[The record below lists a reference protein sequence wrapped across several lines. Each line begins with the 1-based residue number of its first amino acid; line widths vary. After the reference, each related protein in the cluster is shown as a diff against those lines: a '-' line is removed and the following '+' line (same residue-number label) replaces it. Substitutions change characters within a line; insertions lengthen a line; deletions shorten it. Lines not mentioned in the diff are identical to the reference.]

1 MEGRGLAKG
10 NLQRRNAHRTQGR
23 ARATS
28 APKRVRE
35 AAQKDGKQ
43 HFTALYHHVYDIDQ
57 LRQAYY
63 ELKRDAVAGV
73 DGVTWSQ

>member
-1 MEGRGLAKG
+1 MMHGSGKSDSPMVPEKSPNKAPIQAAEGMEGRGLAKG

-43 HFTALYHHVYDIDQ
+43 QFTAL
-57 LRQAYY
+57 
-63 ELKRDAVAGV
+63 E
-73 DGVTWSQ
+73 